1 MPYCS
6 MHMPSGCNGLI
17 MPTEGCSVCMPIIIT
32 NFMLRGVEQD
42 SAPYMMKV
50 ILTHIPVECR
60 VVDPY
65 VYRFFNGPG

>member
-6 MHMPSGCNGLI
+6 KHMSTGWNGLS

-32 NFMLRGVEQD
+32 NFQVRGVEQD
-42 SAPYMMKV
+42 SVPYMMKI
-50 ILTHIPVECR
+50 ILTCSLPIEFG

-65 VYRFFNGPG
+65 V